1 MHRPPIQTIR
11 DAVRLALAEDV
22 ALGDATTAALF
33 PNPVGARGTIVAHQP
48 LIVAGMAVA
57 REVCVQI
64 DPAIKIIHAADDG
77 SKVDTKAIVL
87 VVEGKGRSILMAER
101 VLLNFLQRLSGV
113 ATLTALFCQATKG
126 YPTRILDTRKTT
138 PGLRALEKWAVRLG
152 GGVNHRHSLG
162 DGILIKDNHLAL
174 LQAQGRS
181 VTDAC
186 RLARERGPHGL
197 RIIVEAQSLAQARE
211 ALTGKADVIL
221 LDNMTPAQVR
231 QAVAMIKGRALV
243 EVSGG
248 ITLDIAGEMAAA
260 GADYLSI
267 GALTHSA
274 PAANLSMDIVAT
286 TRSRQ
291 TRRPRK
297 ALRP

>member
-1 MHRPPIQTIR
+1 MHRPPIQKIR

-33 PNPVGARGTIVAHQP
+33 PNTTGARGTIVAHQS
-48 LIVAGMAVA
+48 LIVAGIAVA
-57 REVCVQI
+57 REVCAQI
-64 DPAIKIIHAADDG
+64 DPAIRIIRAADDG
-77 SKVDTKAIVL
+77 RKIENNTVVL
-87 VVEGKGRSILMAER
+87 MVEGDARSLLMVER
-101 VLLNFLQRLSGV
+101 VLLNFLQRLSGI
-113 ATLTALFCQATKG
+113 ATLTALFRQATKG

-152 GGVNHRHSLG
+152 GGLNHRHSLG

-174 LQAQGRS
+174 LRAQGRS

-197 RIIVEAQSLAQARE
+197 RIIVEAQSLAQVRE

-231 QAVAMIKGRALV
+231 QAAGVIKGRALV

-248 ITLDIAGEMAAA
+248 ITLEIAGEMAAA

-291 TRRPRK
+291 SGRSPKAMRR
-297 ALRP
+297 

>member
-1 MHRPPIQTIR
+1 MQKIR

-22 ALGDATTAALF
+22 ALGDATTATLF
-33 PNPVGARGTIVAHQP
+33 RNPIGARGTIVAHQQ
-48 LIVAGMAVA
+48 LVIAGMAVA
-57 REVCVQI
+57 REVFAQI
-64 DPAIKIIHAADDG
+64 DPAIRVLRADDDG
-77 SKVDTKAIVL
+77 SNAEKNTTVL
-87 VVEGKGRSILMAER
+87 VVEGEAHSLLMAER
-101 VLLNFLQRLSGV
+101 VSLNFLQRLSGI
-113 ATLTALFCQATKG
+113 ATLTARFCQATKG

-152 GGVNHRHSLG
+152 GGLNHRHSLG
-162 DGILIKDNHLAL
+162 DGMLIKDNHLTL
-174 LQAQGRS
+174 LRAQGRS

-186 RLARERGPHGL
+186 RLAREHGPHGL
-197 RIIVEAQSLAQARE
+197 RLIVEAHSLAHVRDAV
-211 ALTGKADVIL
+211 TGDADVIL

-231 QAVAMIKGRALV
+231 QAVTIIKGRALV

-274 PAANLSMDIVAT
+274 PAANLSMDIAAT
-286 TRSRQ
+286 TRSRHSRKV
-291 TRRPRK
+291 RR
-297 ALRP
+297 

>member
-1 MHRPPIQTIR
+1 M
-11 DAVRLALAEDV
+11 
-22 ALGDATTAALF
+22 GDATTAALF
-33 PNPVGARGTIVAHQP
+33 PNTTGARGTIVAHQS

-57 REVCVQI
+57 REVCAQI
-64 DPAIKIIHAADDG
+64 DPAIRIIRAADDG
-77 SKVDTKAIVL
+77 RKIENNTVVL
-87 VVEGKGRSILMAER
+87 MVEGDARSLLMVER
-101 VLLNFLQRLSGV
+101 VLLNFLQRLSGI
-113 ATLTALFCQATKG
+113 ATLTALFRQATKG

-152 GGVNHRHSLG
+152 GGLNHRHSLG

-174 LQAQGRS
+174 LRAQGRS

-197 RIIVEAQSLAQARE
+197 RIIVEAQSLAQVRE

-221 LDNMTPAQVR
+221 LDNMMPAQVR
-231 QAVAMIKGRALV
+231 QAAGVIKGRALV

-248 ITLDIAGEMAAA
+248 ITLEIAGEMAAA

-291 TRRPRK
+291 SGRSPKAMRR
-297 ALRP
+297 

>member
-1 MHRPPIQTIR
+1 MHLPPMQAIR

-33 PNPVGARGTIVAHQP
+33 PNPIGARGTIVAHQS
-48 LIVAGMAVA
+48 LIVVGVVVA
-57 REVCVQI
+57 REVCAQI
-64 DPAIKIIHAADDG
+64 DPAIRIIRAADDG
-77 SKVDTKAIVL
+77 KKTENNAAVL
-87 VVEGKGRSILMAER
+87 MVEGDARSLLMAER
-101 VLLNFLQRLSGV
+101 VLLNFLQRLSGI

-138 PGLRALEKWAVRLG
+138 PSLRELEKWAVRLG

-162 DGILIKDNHLAL
+162 DGVLIKDNHLAL
-174 LQAQGRS
+174 LRAQGRS

-186 RLARERGPHGL
+186 RLAREHGPHGL
-197 RIIVEAQSLAQARE
+197 RIIVEAQSLTQVRE

-231 QAVAMIKGRALV
+231 QAVAVIKGRALV

-291 TRRPRK
+291 SGRSRK
-297 ALRP
+297 AVRR

>member
-1 MHRPPIQTIR
+1 MHRPPIQKIR

-33 PNPVGARGTIVAHQP
+33 PNTTGARGTIVAHQS

-57 REVCVQI
+57 REVCAQI
-64 DPAIKIIHAADDG
+64 DPAIRIIRAADDG
-77 SKVDTKAIVL
+77 RKIENNTVVL
-87 VVEGKGRSILMAER
+87 MVEGDARSLLMVER
-101 VLLNFLQRLSGV
+101 VLLNFLQRLSGI
-113 ATLTALFCQATKG
+113 ATLTALFRQATKG

-152 GGVNHRHSLG
+152 GGLNHRHSLG

-174 LQAQGRS
+174 LRAQGRS

-197 RIIVEAQSLAQARE
+197 RIIVEAQSLAQVRE

-221 LDNMTPAQVR
+221 LDNMMPAQVR
-231 QAVAMIKGRALV
+231 QAAGVIKGRALV

-248 ITLDIAGEMAAA
+248 ITLEIAGEMAAA

-291 TRRPRK
+291 SGRSPKAMRR
-297 ALRP
+297 

>member
-1 MHRPPIQTIR
+1 MHRPPIQKIR

-33 PNPVGARGTIVAHQP
+33 PNTTGARGTIVAHQS

-57 REVCVQI
+57 REVCAQI
-64 DPAIKIIHAADDG
+64 DPAIRIIRAADDG
-77 SKVDTKAIVL
+77 RKIENNTVVL
-87 VVEGKGRSILMAER
+87 MVEGDARSLLMVER
-101 VLLNFLQRLSGV
+101 VLLNFLQRLSGI
-113 ATLTALFCQATKG
+113 ATLTALFRQATKG

-152 GGVNHRHSLG
+152 GGLNHRHSLG

-174 LQAQGRS
+174 LRAQGRS

-197 RIIVEAQSLAQARE
+197 RIIVEAQSLAQVRE

-231 QAVAMIKGRALV
+231 QAAGVIKGRALV

-248 ITLDIAGEMAAA
+248 ITLEIAGEMAAA

-291 TRRPRK
+291 SGRSPKAMRR
-297 ALRP
+297 

>member
-1 MHRPPIQTIR
+1 MHLPPLQKIR
-11 DAVRLALAEDV
+11 DAVCLALAEDV

-33 PNPVGARGTIVAHQP
+33 PNPIGARGMIVAHQS

-57 REVCVQI
+57 REVCAQI
-64 DPAIKIIHAADDG
+64 DPEITIIRAADDG
-77 SKVDTKAIVL
+77 SKAENKAIVL
-87 VVEGKGRSILMAER
+87 VIEGDARSLLMAER
-101 VLLNFLQRLSGV
+101 VLLNFLQRLSGI
-113 ATLTALFCQATKG
+113 ATLTARFCQATKG

-152 GGVNHRHSLG
+152 GGVNHRCSLG
-162 DGILIKDNHLAL
+162 DGILIKDNHLTL
-174 LQAQGRS
+174 LRAHGRS

-197 RIIVEAQSLAQARE
+197 RTIVEAQSLAQVRE
-211 ALTGKADVIL
+211 ALTGDADVIL

-274 PAANLSMDIVAT
+274 PAANLSMDIAAT
-286 TRSRQ
+286 TRSRRSRKV
-291 TRRPRK
+291 RR
-297 ALRP
+297 